1 MVGAGGSPGLG
12 RRVSRRGVLGLVGR
26 LGLGAGG
33 AALAGLPPV
42 ALRTS
47 IVAARPANQGH
58 TVVAAVDERQHT
70 YPAVKVGYMTDHVS
84 GPRGEAL
91 RWGLE
96 RFRLQNVLIDVRP
109 EEAIAGDLAQ
119 ISKDYRGS
127 RAHVALISQADF
139 VRHRETGLFMRIN
152 DLLPRLGR
160 ARWIQEPVAPETVTV
175 RPGQFDLLDFDQH
188 YYVPDAFTDDEL
200 NHSFPQSA
208 APEGLPYPEGLIANA
223 SQKP

>member
-47 IVAARPANQGH
+47 IVAARPANRGH
-58 TVVAAVDERQHT
+58 TVVAAVDERQQLT
-70 YPAVKVGYMTDHVS
+70 YPAVKVGYVTDHVS

-96 RFRLQNVLIDVRP
+96 RFRHQNVLIDVRL

-175 RPGQFDLLDFDQH
+175 RPASAGLRSVL
-188 YYVPDAFTDDEL
+188 DAFTDDEL
-200 NHSFPQSA
+200 CSA
-208 APEGLPYPEGLIANA
+208 APEGLTCHQPTLDRRLPDSEN
-223 SQKP
+223 S